1 MHQNPWCMN
10 LKAMFSKRI
19 ATLSVAL
26 ISLIIVVVAW
36 FNPSTF
42 SSVENP
48 FVKSEPTNSIS
59 GRIGGDGPVLV
70 VKIDDTRASHPQI
83 GLEDADLVYIEQV
96 EGGLTRLAAVFSS
109 KIPTRIGPVRSSRV
123 SDIELLAQYGRV
135 GFAYSGAQSKFRPVL
150 AAANLENL
158 SAERYS
164 PEIFTTDPTRVQPFA
179 MVLRAD
185 LLLQLTADR
194 GITLAQSKSMGWKFG
209 GAPDGGRAVSDIRM
223 TWPASAYEAAWSEE
237 ENRWLLSFQGQP
249 NIADSG
255 VQLGASTLV
264 IQKVLI
270 TPSIYKD
277 KVGGVTPFSATV
289 GTGTGYIARNGKIF
303 PATWNRPTAE
313 SGTTWTNQ
321 AGEEIAF
328 EKGQIWVA
336 LIDREPVFTD
346 VIADATKPSSK

>member
-1 MHQNPWCMN
+1 MN

-19 ATLSVAL
+19 AALSVAF
-26 ISLIIVVVAW
+26 ISLFIVVVALL
-36 FNPSTF
+36 NPNTF

-48 FVKSEPTNSIS
+48 FVKSKPTNSIS

-158 SAERYS
+158 SAERNS

-209 GAPDGGRAVSDIRM
+209 GAPEGGRAVSDIRV
-223 TWPASAYEAAWSEE
+223 TWPASAYEATWSEK

-264 IQKVLI
+264 IQKVSI

-289 GTGTGYIARNGKIF
+289 GTGSGYIARNGKIF

-321 AGEEIAF
+321 AGDEIAF

-336 LIDREPVFTD
+336 LIDREPVFTEA
-346 VIADATKPSSK
+346 IADATKPSSK

>member
-1 MHQNPWCMN
+1 
-10 LKAMFSKRI
+10 MFSKKI
-19 ATLSVAL
+19 ATIIVAL
-26 ISLIIVVVAW
+26 VSLVIVAIAF
-36 FNPSTF
+36 FNLNTF
-42 SSVENP
+42 SSVQMP
-48 FVKSEPTNSIS
+48 FVKSEPVNSIS
-59 GRIGGDGPVLV
+59 GRTGGDGPVLV

-158 SAERYS
+158 SAERNS
-164 PEIFTTDPTRVQPFA
+164 PQIFTTDPTRVQPFA

-194 GITLAQSKSMGWKFG
+194 GITLAESKSMGWKFG
-209 GAPDGGRAVSDIRM
+209 DAPEGGRAVSDIRV
-223 TWPASAYEAAWSEE
+223 TWPASAYEAVWSKK

-328 EKGQIWVA
+328 QKGQIWVA